1 MRAILSIW
9 DSVGFDCCIQMMG
22 GAFFEGAELTVRE
35 VKIILVEDDPAMLQ
49 SLQQSI
55 GAESGFEVLAACAT
69 FAEGIE
75 AIGTFQADVLITD
88 LKLPDGHG
96 FDLIRQARHKLP
108 DMEIMVISVLGDEQ
122 SVVTA
127 IAAGASGFLLKDSR
141 PLDIVQSVRQLVAG
155 SSPISTSVARYI
167 IRVIQKTESESP
179 TEEILTKREMDILW
193 GIAKGF
199 TYKDVAEKLDISSNT
214 VPTHIKNIYRKL
226 EVNSRGEAVFEAI
239 QRGLISI
246 S

>member
-1 MRAILSIW
+1 MTDRP
-9 DSVGFDCCIQMMG
+9 
-22 GAFFEGAELTVRE
+22 
-35 VKIILVEDDPAMLQ
+35 VKIIVVEDDTAMLR
-49 SLQQSI
+49 SLVSSL
-55 GAESGFEVLAACAT
+55 GLEDDFVVAAECST
-69 FAEGIE
+69 FAEGN
-75 AIGTFQADVLITD
+75 AALTTVNADVLITD

-96 FDLIRQARHKLP
+96 FDLIRLARKQQP

-127 IAAGASGFLLKDSR
+127 ISAGASGFLLKDTR
-141 PLDIVQSVRQLVAG
+141 ALDVVSSVRQLISG
-155 SSPISTSVARYI
+155 KSPISTSVARYI
-167 IRVIQKTESESP
+167 IQVVQQSKPPASSDGLLTE
-179 TEEILTKREMDILW
+179 REMDILW

-199 TYKDVAEKLDISSNT
+199 TYKAVGEKLGISSNT

-239 QRGLISI
+239 QRGLINI

>member
-1 MRAILSIW
+1 MA
-9 DSVGFDCCIQMMG
+9 DQ
-22 GAFFEGAELTVRE
+22 T
-35 VKIILVEDDPAMLQ
+35 VKIILVEDDPAMRQ
-49 SLQQSI
+49 SLTCSLQPE
-55 GAESGFEVLAACAT
+55 ADFEISAICAT
-69 FAEGIE
+69 FAEGAA
-75 AIGTFQADVLITD
+75 AIATCEADVLITD
-88 LKLPDGHG
+88 LQLPDGHG
-96 FDLIRQARHKLP
+96 FDLIRAGRKQLP
-108 DMEIMVISVLGDEQ
+108 NMEIMVISVLGDEQ

-127 IAAGASGFLLKDSR
+127 IATGASGFLLKDSR
-141 PLDIVQSVRQLVAG
+141 PLDIVNSVRQLVSG

-167 IRVIQKTESESP
+167 IQVVQQTEQVDSP
-179 TEEILTKREMDILW
+179 KGLLTEREMDILW

-199 TYKDVAEKLDISSNT
+199 TYKDVAAKLGMSSNT

>member
-1 MRAILSIW
+1 MT
-9 DSVGFDCCIQMMG
+9 DQ
-22 GAFFEGAELTVRE
+22 TVN
-35 VKIILVEDDPAMLQ
+35 IILVEDDSAMRQ
-49 SLQQSI
+49 SLVASL
-55 GAESGFEVLAACAT
+55 ESQVDFEILAACST
-69 FAEGIE
+69 FAEG
-75 AIGTFQADVLITD
+75 ATALASLKADVLITD

-96 FDLIRQARHKLP
+96 FNLIKLARKQLP

-127 IAAGASGFLLKDSR
+127 IAAGASGFLLKDTR
-141 PLDIVQSVRQLVAG
+141 ALDIVNSVRQLVSG
-155 SSPISTSVARYI
+155 KSPISTSVARYI
-167 IRVIQKTESESP
+167 MQVVQQSDRTDSPKGLLTE
-179 TEEILTKREMDILW
+179 REMDILW

-199 TYKDVAEKLDISSNT
+199 TYKDVATRLGISSNT

-239 QRGLISI
+239 QRGLINI

>member
-1 MRAILSIW
+1 MTDHL
-9 DSVGFDCCIQMMG
+9 
-22 GAFFEGAELTVRE
+22 
-35 VKIILVEDDPAMLQ
+35 VKIIVVEDDSAMLQ
-49 SLQQSI
+49 SLVSSLGLEDDFVVAAECSSFSD
-55 GAESGFEVLAACAT
+55 GATAIAT
-69 FAEGIE
+69 VSAN
-75 AIGTFQADVLITD
+75 VLITD

-96 FDLIRQARHKLP
+96 FDLIRLARQKQP

-127 IAAGASGFLLKDSR
+127 ISAGASGFLLKDTR
-141 PLDIVQSVRQLVAG
+141 ALDIVNSVRQLISG
-155 SSPISTSVARYI
+155 KSPISTSVARYI
-167 IRVIQKTESESP
+167 IQVVQQTKPPDSSDGLLTE
-179 TEEILTKREMDILW
+179 REMDILW

-199 TYKDVAEKLDISSNT
+199 TYKAVGEKLGISSNT

-239 QRGLISI
+239 QRGLINI

>member
-1 MRAILSIW
+1 MAAG
-9 DSVGFDCCIQMMG
+9 D
-22 GAFFEGAELTVRE
+22 
-35 VKIILVEDDPAMLQ
+35 VKLILVEDDPAMLQ
-49 SLQQSI
+49 SLVTGLGSQSD
-55 GAESGFEVLAACAT
+55 FEVLAACPT
-69 FAEGIE
+69 FAEGAS
-75 AIGTFQADVLITD
+75 AIASLKADVLITD

-96 FDLIRQARHKLP
+96 FDLIRLAREQRP

-127 IAAGASGFLLKDSR
+127 IAAGASGFLLKGSR
-141 PLDIVQSVRQLVAG
+141 PLDIVHSVRQLIAG

-167 IRVIQKTESESP
+167 IQVVQKTEQASIAAELL
-179 TEEILTKREMDILW
+179 TEREMDIFW

-199 TYKDVAEKLDISSNT
+199 TYKDVAEKFGISSNT

-239 QRGLISI
+239 QRGLINI

>member
-1 MRAILSIW
+1 MAA
-9 DSVGFDCCIQMMG
+9 GK
-22 GAFFEGAELTVRE
+22 
-35 VKIILVEDDPAMLQ
+35 VKLMLVEDDPAMLQ
-49 SLQQSI
+49 SLVA
-55 GAESGFEVLAACAT
+55 GLESESDFQVLAACST
-69 FAEGIE
+69 FAEGAAVI
-75 AIGTFQADVLITD
+75 ASQKADVLITD

-96 FDLIRQARHKLP
+96 FDLIRLARKQLP
-108 DMEIMVISVLGDEQ
+108 DMEIMVISVLGDEE

-141 PLDIVQSVRQLVAG
+141 PLDIVHSVRQLIAG

-167 IRVIQKTESESP
+167 IQVVQKTEQTSTAAELL
-179 TEEILTKREMDILW
+179 TEREMDILW

-199 TYKDVAEKLDISSNT
+199 TYKDVAEKLGISSNT

-239 QRGLISI
+239 QRGLINI

>member
-1 MRAILSIW
+1 
-9 DSVGFDCCIQMMG
+9 
-22 GAFFEGAELTVRE
+22 
-35 VKIILVEDDPAMLQ
+35 MLQ
-49 SLQQSI
+49 SLVSSLGLEDDFVVAAECSSFSD
-55 GAESGFEVLAACAT
+55 GATAIAT
-69 FAEGIE
+69 VR
-75 AIGTFQADVLITD
+75 ADVLITD

-96 FDLIRQARHKLP
+96 FDLIRLARQKQP

-127 IAAGASGFLLKDSR
+127 ISAGASGFLLKDTR
-141 PLDIVQSVRQLVAG
+141 ALDIVNSVRQLISG
-155 SSPISTSVARYI
+155 KSPISTSVARYI
-167 IRVIQKTESESP
+167 IQVVQQTKPPDSSDGLLTE
-179 TEEILTKREMDILW
+179 REMDILW

-199 TYKDVAEKLDISSNT
+199 TYKAVGEKLGISSNT

-239 QRGLISI
+239 QRGLINI